1 MMWPGPWHRSS
12 PVVPLQPPPRAGGS
26 FDVRAPDDTETRLAR
41 IDATLAVTLPQ
52 VTAQQDRQ
60 QEQLDDIG
68 DKVHALTLDVARI
81 ATTIE
86 QRHEW
91 GAAVFGG
98 AIGLVGVVAAVVQA
112 LGS

>member
-1 MMWPGPWHRSS
+1 
-12 PVVPLQPPPRAGGS
+12 VPADTRAT
-26 FDVRAPDDTETRLAR
+26 DDTENRLAR

-68 DKVHALTLDVARI
+68 EKVHALTVDVARI
-81 ATTIE
+81 ATIIE
-86 QRHEW
+86 QKKEW
-91 GAAVFGG
+91 TGAVFGG
-98 AIGLVGVVAAVVQA
+98 VVGLVGVAAAVVQA